1 MENIELEKW
10 KIAYFL
16 TLHLFAKHEDVKALL
31 YINYNAK
38 TLFEVNIICIIFM
51 FFFYDCTP
59 PPPATFKVSNLIP
72 YLCKCVGG

>member
-16 TLHLFAKHEDVKALL
+16 TVHLFAKHEDVKALL

-38 TLFEVNIICIIFM
+38 TLSEVNIICIIFM
-51 FFFYDCTP
+51 FF
-59 PPPATFKVSNLIP
+59 L
-72 YLCKCVGG
+72 